1 MRRDTVNTWGS
12 TQDERASQ
20 ALASAMA
27 TAVERLEARCRESG
41 AHGVIGTELITE
53 VEPRYVAINLVG
65 TAIRPVH
72 SPKVPER
79 AFTSNLSAREFVLL
93 GEAGWN
99 PVGLVS
105 GCRFVRAYRRKP
117 TQAVSQ
123 KIQNVELANPTKAL
137 ARARAETMVLLEE
150 RACEFR
156 GSRSR
161 TAFPHIR
168 TSCIRHPRHLVRRL
182 GNCGHP
188 DDHRPGLSSAENGGS
203 AQRPRNCGPSSLTGW
218 EPRPRGAG
226 LTETASTFI
235 GEVAGGIAPP
245 RSSDRPVSCRG
256 DWTRNDAVG
265 SPNSYVL
272 EASRCGALSALVR
285 ENVDHRVARCLTFVA
300 RRPSSQPREGG
311 QPAPTEPD
319 WAEMLSPQT

>member
-1 MRRDTVNTWGS
+1 MTPDDLRQLMIGAQKASIEKQPKGGVAGTSPLSGLSTNETLFLSASGWEPVDICSGAAVFGMRRDTVNTWGS
-12 TQDERASQ
+12 TQDERASH

-150 RACEFR
+150 RACEFGGQGVVQLSLTSGPVAFATHVISFVAWGTAVIPTTTDPAYR
-156 GSRSR
+156 APR
-161 TAFPHIR
+161 TAVA
-168 TSCIRHPRHLVRRL
+168 LNDL
-182 GNCGHP
+182 
-188 DDHRPGLSSAENGGS
+188 
-203 AQRPRNCGPSSLTGW
+203 
-218 EPRPRGAG
+218 
-226 LTETASTFI
+226 ETAVLPASL
-235 GEVAGGIAPP
+235 
-245 RSSDRPVSCRG
+245 
-256 DWTRNDAVG
+256 VG
-265 SPNSYVL
+265 N
-272 EASRCGALSALVR
+272 
-285 ENVDHRVARCLTFVA
+285 H
-300 RRPSSQPREGG
+300 G
-311 QPAPTEPD
+311 QEEPD
-319 WAEMLSPQT
+319 